1 MSYKYVDVILPLPLY
16 SPFTY
21 SIPEDML
28 DGSVKIGSRV
38 LVQFGRKK
46 FYTAIVIMLH
56 DNAPQGYEVK
66 DIVSILDEYPII
78 KYPQLKLWEWIS
90 QYYLC
95 SLGEVY
101 KAALPAGLK
110 VESETYIM
118 ANPEFEFVAGSDEL
132 LSEREMIVLSLVRS
146 QARVQIMEIERA
158 TGLKRVEAT
167 VSSLIEKD
175 ALYVSERI
183 KDNYRP
189 KSETYVIL
197 TIEQGDNE
205 GLNNCFSSVKQ
216 AKRQETLLLAY
227 LELSQFMRKGELK
240 MVRKSELLS
249 RADVSVAILNAMV
262 TKGLM
267 RLYKQEVNRFA
278 AGALTPMELPKL
290 SEAQEVAYKSIC
302 RAFIDRNITLL
313 HGVTSSGKTE
323 IYIHLIEQI
332 LRQNK
337 QVLYLVPEIALTTQ
351 LTIRLQRVF
360 GDKVLIYHSKFSDN
374 ERVDIW
380 KRLLNSNESFL
391 VIGARSAI
399 FLPYT
404 NLGLVIVDEEHESS
418 YKQHDPAP
426 RYNGRN
432 VAMVLA
438 SMHGAKTV
446 LGSATPSVESYHN
459 ATTGKY
465 GFVELNSRY
474 EDIQMPEIRIVDL
487 KVARKKRELRGIF
500 SKPLLEACQ
509 SALAD
514 DKQIILFQNRR
525 GYAPMATCKECA
537 WIPKCENCDVSLT
550 YHKYTNTLTCHYC
563 GFSYTLP
570 TICPACKQPTIEVV
584 GYGTER
590 IEDDIE
596 GVFPES
602 KILRMDLDTTR
613 SKTAYDKII
622 DGFSN
627 KRYQILVGTQMLSKG
642 LDFDGVSLVGVMNS
656 DSMLNF
662 PDFRAHE
669 RAFNMLEQVA
679 GRAGRKGA
687 QGLVYIQSSTPAH
700 PLFKYLINHD
710 YKGYFQE
717 EIGERQ
723 KFGYPPFRKLIYI
736 YMKHRDNNIL
746 SDLAVRYCNMLIQI
760 FGERVLG
767 PEEPIVSRV
776 KLYHIRQIMLKM
788 ENEASMIK
796 VKRIL
801 RDIYENM
808 LKIDPRMKG
817 VVIYY
822 DVDPM

>member
-1 MSYKYVDVILPLPLY
+1 MDYKYVDVILPLPLY

-21 SIPEDML
+21 SIPVEL
-28 DGSVKIGSRV
+28 VDGVKIGSRV

-56 DNAPQGYEVK
+56 NNAPKGYEVK
-66 DIVSILDEYPII
+66 EIVSVLDDYPII
-78 KYPQLKLWEWIS
+78 RYPQLKLWEWIS

-95 SLGEVY
+95 SVGEVY

-118 ANPEFEFVAGSDEL
+118 ANPEFELLDGGEE
-132 LSEREMIVLSLVRS
+132 LSEREMIVLEIVRS

-167 VSSLIEKD
+167 VSALIEKD

-183 KDNYRP
+183 KDNYRA
-189 KSETYVIL
+189 KSETYVSL
-197 TIEQGDNE
+197 TIERGDNVA
-205 GLNNCFSSVKQ
+205 LSNCFSSVKQ
-216 AKRQETLLLAY
+216 AKRQEVLLLAY
-227 LELSQFMRKGELK
+227 LELSQFLQKGELK
-240 MVRKSELLS
+240 VVAKKELLA
-249 RADVSVAILNAMV
+249 RADVSAAILNALV
-262 TKGLM
+262 AKGFM
-267 RLYKQEVNRFA
+267 RLYKQEVNRFSS
-278 AGALTPMELPKL
+278 GALTRVELPKL
-290 SEAQEVAYKSIC
+290 SDAQNVAYKSIC
-302 RAFIDRNITLL
+302 RAFIDKNITLL

-323 IYIHLIEQI
+323 IYIHLIEQMMK
-332 LRQNK
+332 QNR

-351 LTIRLQRVF
+351 LTVRLQRVF

-380 KRLLNSNESFL
+380 KRLLNSNDSSL
-391 VIGARSAI
+391 VIGARSAV
-399 FLPYT
+399 FLPYS

-438 SMHGAKTV
+438 SMHGAKTL

-459 ATTGKY
+459 ATNGRY
-465 GFVELNSRY
+465 ALVELSTRY
-474 EDIQMPEIRIVDL
+474 EDIQMPEIRVVDL

-500 SKPLLEACQ
+500 TKPLLEACE
-509 SALAD
+509 SALAEK
-514 DKQIILFQNRR
+514 KQIILFQNRR

-537 WIPKCENCDVSLT
+537 WVPKCENCDVSLT

-570 TICPACKQPTIEVV
+570 TICPACKQPSIEVV

-596 GVFPES
+596 GVFPDS

-613 SKTAYDKII
+613 SKSAYDKII

-627 KRYQILVGTQMLSKG
+627 RKYQILVGTQMLSKG
-642 LDFDGVSLVGVMNS
+642 LDFDGVSLVGVMNC

-679 GRAGRKGA
+679 GRAGRKGE
-687 QGLVYIQSSTPAH
+687 QGLVYVQSSTPTH
-700 PLFKYLINHD
+700 PLFSYLINHD
-710 YKGYFQE
+710 YKGYFLQE
-717 EIGERQ
+717 IQERE

-736 YMKHRDNNIL
+736 YMKHKDNSVLN
-746 SDLAVRYCNMLIQI
+746 DLAVRYSNMLRQV
-760 FGERVLG
+760 FKERVLG
-767 PEEPIVSRV
+767 PEEPMVARV
-776 KLYHIRQIMLKM
+776 KLFHIRQIVLKM

-796 VKRIL
+796 VKGIL
-801 RDIYENM
+801 REIYENM
-808 LKIDPRMKG
+808 LNVDSRMKG